1 MTTQKLERN
10 PTFSKSRVSES
21 LNSQL
26 STKIMTS
33 IDLPSLASLEF
44 IAYINDA
51 GELPVEF
58 QGSIGIY
65 AIFDRE
71 RILQFVGYS
80 RDIYLSL
87 KQHLVRQPDACY
99 WLKATTI
106 DKPNRTFL
114 EGVQAAWI
122 DENGSVPNGNGDD
135 SKTWVDAIETNHAMT
150 DLERAS
156 FEDLDGVAQTKL
168 LKQVARRVEETIF
181 TKLKERG
188 VQTEIRFNPKLK
200 EQGLLDLK

>member
-1 MTTQKLERN
+1 
-10 PTFSKSRVSES
+10 
-21 LNSQL
+21 
-26 STKIMTS
+26 MTS

-44 IAYINDA
+44 SAYINDA
-51 GELPVEF
+51 GELSVEF

-71 RILQFVGYS
+71 RVLQFVGYS

-87 KQHLVRQPDACY
+87 KQHLVRQPAACY

-122 DENGSVPNGNGDD
+122 AENGSVPSGNGAA
-135 SKTWVDAIETNHAMT
+135 SQTWLDPIETNHAMT

-156 FEDLDGVAQTKL
+156 FDDLDGVAQIKL
-168 LKQVARRVEETIF
+168 LKQVARRVEETIL